1 MKKRRQHYVWRY
13 YLEAWAVD
21 DKIYC
26 LRGNNVFNPNP
37 INVANKRDFYRLK
50 ELTEGDMSF
59 INKVI
64 EGCPVPLKKLHQ
76 NLIDMF
82 GQVFK
87 ISRYV
92 NSSGKSNPAFEAAMD
107 IAINNF
113 EEEYHTKI
121 EHSGAKYISMMLD
134 NNLNFCKND
143 KELIPFLNFIAVQ
156 YMRTEKRKA
165 NVIKATEHQDV
176 FNVERMWN
184 ILSHIFATNI
194 AFDLFTE
201 RKKYNTTLLLNET
214 DNPFL
219 TGDQPVINT
228 FGTGT
233 GLKEEVHEIEFY
245 YPLSPKVA
253 VIISRDPK
261 YKKKNY
267 LKIDAESVDAFNR
280 HIILGSHEQIFS
292 CSEEPLTRVM
302 TSRQAGTA

>member
-1 MKKRRQHYVWRY
+1 
-13 YLEAWAVD
+13 
-21 DKIYC
+21 
-26 LRGNNVFNPNP
+26 
-37 INVANKRDFYRLK
+37 
-50 ELTEGDMSF
+50 
-59 INKVI
+59 
-64 EGCPVPLKKLHQ
+64 
-76 NLIDMF
+76 
-82 GQVFK
+82 
-87 ISRYV
+87 
-92 NSSGKSNPAFEAAMD
+92 
-107 IAINNF
+107 
-113 EEEYHTKI
+113 
-121 EHSGAKYISMMLD
+121 MMLD